1 MTPLHNPPKSATM
14 IVRRQYRSGYQV
26 TGLVELARELRKKQT
41 SAEGLLWQL
50 LRNRQLL
57 EFKFRRQHQIGDYVA
72 DFYCHEA
79 QLVIERDGSVHESNE
94 QWYHD
99 RNRDAYM
106 IAQGL
111 RVLRLTNDR
120 ILNDTENVLEEIAK
134 YLPSPSDR
142 RAEEEESSRGGATQA
157 LSPTLC
163 QREREKTT
171 RPGSHSRWIKT
182 FSIC

>member
-1 MTPLHNPPKSATM
+1 M
-14 IVRRQYRSGYQV
+14 IHARQYRGGYQV

-57 EFKFRRQHQIGDYVA
+57 EFKFRRQHQFGDYVA

-79 QLVIERDGSVHESNE
+79 QLVIECDGSVHESNE

-106 IAQGL
+106 IAQGV
-111 RVLRLTNDR
+111 RVLRFTNDR
-120 ILNDTENVLEEIAK
+120 ILNDTENVLEEIAIS
-134 YLPSPSDR
+134 LLPLRGVPSNRRGAGAARRRPSPRPSPKGR
-142 RAEEEESSRGGATQA
+142 ES
-157 LSPTLC
+157 
-163 QREREKTT
+163 K
-171 RPGSHSRWIKT
+171 
-182 FSIC
+182 